1 MQKQGGRY
9 KYIYLYE
16 IKMMKLS
23 LVIPCYNEE
32 DAIPIFYEET
42 LRVTEELQTE
52 LELEMCFVDDGSSDR
67 TLECIKELR
76 KRDERVHFVS
86 FSRNFGKEA
95 ALYAGLDMATG
106 DYVATMD
113 VDLQDPPY
121 LLPEMY
127 RIIKE
132 SLGKGKEEYDCVATR
147 RVSRKGEPPIR
158 SFFAR
163 LFYKIINKM
172 SSTEIVDGAR
182 DFRFM
187 SRKMVDA
194 ILQDSE
200 YNRFTKGIYSWV
212 GFNTKWLE
220 FENVE
225 RSAGETKW
233 SFWKLFLYSIDGI
246 LAYSTTPLSIS
257 SVLGII
263 FCFCSFVA
271 MAFIFFRA
279 LIFGDPVAGWPS
291 LICVIV
297 FLGGIQ
303 LLCLGIMGLYI
314 AKTYLESKKRPI
326 YITRE
331 KE

>member
-1 MQKQGGRY
+1 
-9 KYIYLYE
+9 
-16 IKMMKLS
+16 MKLS
-23 LVIPCYNEE
+23 LVVPCYNEE
-32 DAIPIFYEET
+32 EAIPIFYEET
-42 LRVTEELQTE
+42 LKVTKELQKE
-52 LELEMCFVDDGSSDR
+52 LEFEFCFVDDGSSDR
-67 TLECIKELR
+67 TLECIKNLR
-76 KRDERVHFVS
+76 KKDKRVHFIS

-95 ALYAGLDMATG
+95 GLYAGLDMATG

-113 VDLQDPPY
+113 VDLQDPPS

-127 RIIKE
+127 QIIKE
-132 SLGKGKEEYDCVATR
+132 SQGKGKEEYDCVATR
-147 RVSRKGEPPIR
+147 RVTRKGEPPIR

-187 SRKMVDA
+187 NRKMVDA
-194 ILQDSE
+194 ILKDNE

-257 SVLGII
+257 SILGII
-263 FCFCSFVA
+263 FCLCSFVA
-271 MAFIFFRA
+271 MVFIMIRA
-279 LIFGDPVAGWPS
+279 IIFGDPVAGWPS

-314 AKTYLESKKRPI
+314 SKTYLESKRRPI
-326 YITRE
+326 YIARE
-331 KE
+331 RE